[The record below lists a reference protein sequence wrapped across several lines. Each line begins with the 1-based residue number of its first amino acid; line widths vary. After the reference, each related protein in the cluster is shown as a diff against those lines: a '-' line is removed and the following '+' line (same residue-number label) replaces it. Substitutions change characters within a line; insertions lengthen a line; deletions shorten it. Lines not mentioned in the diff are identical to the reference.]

1 MGSLDKGLVF
11 VDCITRERDA
21 PAVIA
26 ALKPHMH
33 LQTVALHDAKF
44 QGDSVANAIT
54 RAGLFRETPRAVF
67 SMNS

>member
-11 VDCITRERDA
+11 VDCITREHDA

-33 LQTVALHDAKF
+33 LQTVALHDSKF
-44 QGDSVANAIT
+44 QGESVT
-54 RAGLFRETPRAVF
+54 RAIREVGLVLRTPRVVF
-67 SMNS
+67 SLNY